1 VAFEVRPDKVS
12 IECNENGFTHENLKA
27 ICAIGKSSKVGAA
40 GYIGEKGIGFKSV
53 FMAAWKVHI
62 QSNDFSF
69 SFTHRKG
76 DSGLGMVTP
85 VWEDADESLGG
96 SSTRITLF
104 LHTSDDPEEDVRQR
118 ETIRLQFQDLQ
129 HTILLFLRKL
139 RKVQVSFFDEDDT
152 RTSITTYSL
161 HGSNPVTVKKET
173 FESVEERQYHVT
185 KHVAKNIPKSENRTY
200 SDEQDRADS
209 STEVVLAFPLSE
221 SGTPIVENQDVFA
234 FLPMRPMGFKVSESL
249 SVTIAE
255 ALPET
260 NKCVHAVPHTYR
272 FRHRSQS
279 ARHSYWIPP
288 KPRSLEWHLRLFH
301 RSHRGVLSAPDTP
314 IPMDALATPTRL
326 LSLGQLLVRS
336 PRQDRS
342 AHTRG

>member
-1 VAFEVRPDKVS
+1 MSFEVRPDKVS

-85 VWEDADESLGG
+85 VWEDADESLRS

-104 LHTSDDPEEDVRQR
+104 LHTSDDPEEDARQR

-152 RTSITTYSL
+152 QTSSTTYSL
-161 HGSNPVTVKKET
+161 RGSNPVTVKKET
-173 FESVEERQYHVT
+173 FEGVEERQYHVT
-185 KHVAKNIPKSENRTY
+185 KHVAENIPKSENRTY
-200 SDEQDRADS
+200 SEEQDRADS
-209 STEVVLAFPLSE
+209 STEVVLAFPLAD

-234 FLPMRPMGFKVSESL
+234 FLPMRPMGFKVSENL
-249 SVTIAE
+249 TEPIAE
-255 ALPET
+255 VLPET
-260 NKCVHAVPHTYR
+260 DKCVYVVPH
-272 FRHRSQS
+272 
-279 ARHSYWIPP
+279 
-288 KPRSLEWHLRLFH
+288 
-301 RSHRGVLSAPDTP
+301 SH
-314 IPMDALATPTRL
+314 
-326 LSLGQLLVRS
+326 
-336 PRQDRS
+336 
-342 AHTRG
+342 